1 MIILDNYNCHNKK
14 MQKLERACY
23 LDLEEKIIILDNFNY
38 HNKQMQKIGESVL
51 PGLGGEE
58 GDVDGVEASVLF
70 LQDVFIKLKL
80 LC

>member
-1 MIILDNYNCHNKK
+1 M
-14 MQKLERACY
+14 
-23 LDLEEKIIILDNFNY
+23 KIRDDHTRQLQLSQQTNA
-38 HNKQMQKIGESVL
+38 KIGESVL

>member
-1 MIILDNYNCHNKK
+1 M
-14 MQKLERACY
+14 
-23 LDLEEKIIILDNFNY
+23 KIIILDNLIITTKNA
-38 HNKQMQKIGESVL
+38 KIGESVL